1 MCHSKSAALTEG
13 TGDMGVALGLLE
25 FLLTFL
31 ALHHLVR
38 GGCFY
43 RDILHDAS
51 QTVTERTLRIY
62 IHPVFL
68 LIAHGLILHI
78 GKEFLVPLI
87 RLRGPIYMLQ
97 RCIAGH
103 TKAC

>member
-1 MCHSKSAALTEG
+1 MALTEG
-13 TGDMGVALGLLE
+13 TGDMGVAQGLLE
-25 FLLTFL
+25 FLFTLL

-51 QTVTERTLRIY
+51 PAVAKRALRIY

-68 LIAHGLILHI
+68 LIARGLILHV
-78 GKEFLVPLI
+78 GKKFFVPLI
-87 RLRGPIYMLQ
+87 GF
-97 RCIAGH
+97 G
-103 TKAC
+103 

>member
-1 MCHSKSAALTEG
+1 MLTEG

-31 ALHHLVR
+31 ALHHLVGI
-38 GGCFY
+38 GGLY

-51 QTVTERTLRIY
+51 PTVTERALRIY

-68 LIAHGLILHI
+68 LIAYGLILHI

-87 RLRGPIYMLQ
+87 RLG
-97 RCIAGH
+97 
-103 TKAC
+103 

>member
-1 MCHSKSAALTEG
+1 MLTEG
-13 TGDMGVALGLLE
+13 TGDMGVAQGLLE

-38 GGCFY
+38 GGYFY

-51 QTVTERTLRIY
+51 PTVTERTLRIY
-62 IHPVFL
+62 IESVFL
-68 LIAHGLILHI
+68 LIAYGLILHV

-87 RLRGPIYMLQ
+87 RLGGPIYILQ